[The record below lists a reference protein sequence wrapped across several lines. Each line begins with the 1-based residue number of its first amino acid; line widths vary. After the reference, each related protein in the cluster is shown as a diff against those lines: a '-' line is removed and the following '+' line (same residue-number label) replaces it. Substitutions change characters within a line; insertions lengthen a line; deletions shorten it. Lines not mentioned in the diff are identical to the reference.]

1 MAYRLYIVQLVT
13 MEPLKLDPRRQCAQ
27 PFQAAQKEAVK
38 EKAMR
43 AKANADLLA
52 VVASHLAP
60 LC

>member
-1 MAYRLYIVQLVT
+1 

>member
-1 MAYRLYIVQLVT
+1 MRTGGGRELA
-13 MEPLKLDPRRQCAQ
+13 EG
-27 PFQAAQKEAVK
+27 QKEAVK

>member
-1 MAYRLYIVQLVT
+1 MQSSVLA
-13 MEPLKLDPRRQCAQ
+13 KLTAGLLEHAVRTGGGRELAEG
-27 PFQAAQKEAVK
+27 QKEAVK